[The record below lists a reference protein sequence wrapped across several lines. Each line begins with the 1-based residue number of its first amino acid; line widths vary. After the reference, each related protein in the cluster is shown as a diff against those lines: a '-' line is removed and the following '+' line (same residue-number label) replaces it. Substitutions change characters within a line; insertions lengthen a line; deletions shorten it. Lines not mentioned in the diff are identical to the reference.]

1 MALRRLVALL
11 GLAFCAAVT
20 AGCGGDALAFDPVAN
35 AANKT
40 ADSTSSRVAFTA
52 TITAGTIG
60 TMSFSGAGIYDGP
73 SRSGRLNMNFS
84 LPPAAQAQLG
94 GNPSMEMIFDGHD
107 GLVMYMRSPL
117 FRTLP
122 AGTWVKMDLKKLADK
137 AGVDL
142 SALMNANQADPSQAL
157 RMLMASSGAKVVN
170 YDRVR
175 GVLTTHYS
183 FRIDLK
189 RLADENKA
197 LGDSLRRMMT
207 AAGIDSYPAEAWID
221 KDGRVRRI
229 KVSMNLG
236 PAAGNATMT
245 LIEDLYAFGIKVN
258 IQPPTDRVVDM
269 SALTGS

>member
-1 MALRRLVALL
+1 
-11 GLAFCAAVT
+11 
-20 AGCGGDALAFDPVAN
+20 
-35 AANKT
+35 
-40 ADSTSSRVAFTA
+40 
-52 TITAGTIG
+52 
-60 TMSFSGAGIYDGP
+60 
-73 SRSGRLNMNFS
+73 
-84 LPPAAQAQLG
+84 
-94 GNPSMEMIFDGHD
+94 MEMIFDGHD
-107 GLVMYMRSPL
+107 GLVMYMRSSL

-269 SALTGS
+269 SALAGS